1 MNQPITH
8 KFEDHSLGT
17 VELRIPSKAE
27 WVAVARLAVAAVAN
41 RLNFSIEDIED
52 VKLAVAEACTNCIQ
66 HAAGS
71 DQIEITCET
80 HGDGLTVRVR
90 DHGHGTRPDAIQKQ
104 QREQEPRVGGGLGVF
119 LIRSLMDNVE
129 YDVGE
134 GGTNLVMTKKVAS

>member
-1 MNQPITH
+1 MNQPVTH
-8 KFEDHSLGT
+8 KIEDHSLGT
-17 VELRIPSKAE
+17 VQLRIPSKAE

-66 HAAGS
+66 HAQGS

-90 DHGHGTRPDAIQKQ
+90 DHGHGTRPETVQP
-104 QREQEPRVGGGLGVF
+104 QREQEPRVGGLGVF